1 MQNVNELDLKLNVPY
16 LTEMEIQLLVD
27 KVWVFQFMPSQKFLC
42 NLDMKICYIKKKIS
56 YQVYFVRVFKGMMFC
71 VYHNSAMYL

>member
-1 MQNVNELDLKLNVPY
+1 MLNELDLKLNVPY

-42 NLDMKICYIKKKIS
+42 NLDMKICYIKKKFHIR
-56 YQVYFVRVFKGMMFC
+56 FFLCVFLRG
-71 VYHNSAMYL
+71 